1 MKYQLSS
8 WLDVNV
14 RYHWFRGESTALRC
28 LFLIHFL
35 SIVALH
41 FVEAAAVMFIIL
53 ALVSYGV
60 HLFLGHEA
68 VFPAAIFL
76 CVSIMTVCPLLLYE
90 YAKVGRQIVVD
101 FVFIFLG
108 AASTLMLYMYLWTS
122 GVALREIP
130 VIYTILQIIMTG
142 ESGTVWTP

>member
-1 MKYQLSS
+1 MKYRLCS

-14 RYHWFRGESTALRC
+14 RHHWFSGESIILRC

-35 SIVALH
+35 SIVAIH
-41 FVEAAAVMFIIL
+41 FVEAAAVMITIL
-53 ALVSYGV
+53 VLVSYGV

-76 CVSIMTVCPLLLYE
+76 CVSILTVCPVLIYE
-90 YAKVGRQIVVD
+90 YAKVARQIVVD

-108 AASTLMLYMYLWTS
+108 AASTLMLYLYLWTS
-122 GVALREIP
+122 GVELREIP
-130 VIYTILQIIMTG
+130 VIYTIVQIFMAG